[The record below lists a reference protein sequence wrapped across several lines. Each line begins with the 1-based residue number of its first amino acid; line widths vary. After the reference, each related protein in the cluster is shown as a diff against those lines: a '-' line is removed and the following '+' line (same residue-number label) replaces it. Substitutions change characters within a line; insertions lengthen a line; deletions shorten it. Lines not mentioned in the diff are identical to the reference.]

1 MSSRSPLQGFNHN
14 VRHGGRVY
22 HVQTED
28 SGLDHPHLF
37 THLYYRGLILASART
52 SYSELAQQPGHEP
65 AVRKLM
71 QEQHKTLMRQLRHG
85 EFDEKIFSLLGAV
98 EATTDADTAGAG
110 AADTDRVAERE
121 VVEASTPAAAAT
133 APELAA
139 GGLASG
145 ATDPATLGPPAAA
158 APGPIEVVIDALPAI
173 PTGATSAGAPP
184 AAVSHAADADV
195 ADTQRISAPAAQQR
209 ARATSGRAAATSAP
223 PPIAQTPRP
232 AETRA
237 RSGRGLEDALEWAR
251 GNSAASEIEA
261 EPTLVQRI
269 ESHTPT
275 DAAGAPRE
283 ALRPGAQTQ
292 QRLGPEAEAA
302 RQRAS
307 GSAGPPP
314 TGTTPA
320 VRPPSATHATTPAAP
335 GDPRHPRPSGTYS
348 VPTWARGPSA
358 APAAPRPAGSGAP
371 PSVDPAVA
379 RAASTPQRYTAPSA
393 KSSGRGRRATGSYS
407 PAEAGGAGTSAGAPA
422 APSSAPAARPVAAS
436 GGVYRISTLG
446 GARPSGASAA
456 RGGAQSVGAVV
467 ARPAVVVDRATPA
480 TRAPAAAPASGLS
493 APAAR
498 PAHPRATPAPPPS
511 AVGMVPTKRPTASPP
526 ATPSSAAHPR
536 PFGADLIS
544 ERSLDEVILQ
554 YLSEENDGAK

>member
-1 MSSRSPLQGFNHN
+1 MPSRSPLQGFNHN

-85 EFDEKIFSLLGAV
+85 EFDEKIFSLLGPV
-98 EATTDADTAGAG
+98 EAAADADGAGAG

-121 VVEASTPAAAAT
+121 VVEAATPVAAAT

-139 GGLASG
+139 EGLVSG

-173 PTGATSAGAPP
+173 PTGAASAGAPP
-184 AAVSHAADADV
+184 AAVGHAADADV
-195 ADTQRISAPAAQQR
+195 ADTQRISAPVAPPS
-209 ARATSGRAAATSAP
+209 ARPASGRAAPSAAA
-223 PPIAQTPRP
+223 PIAQAPRP

-269 ESHTPT
+269 ESHTPA

-283 ALRPGAQTQ
+283 APRPGAQTQ
-292 QRLGPEAEAA
+292 QRLGPEVEAA
-302 RQRAS
+302 RRRAS

-320 VRPPSATHATTPAAP
+320 VRPPSATHATTPAAA
-335 GDPRHPRPSGTYS
+335 GDPRHPRPSGTYA

-371 PSVDPAVA
+371 PSVDAAVA

-407 PAEAGGAGTSAGAPA
+407 PAEAGGTGTSVGAPA
-422 APSSAPAARPVAAS
+422 APISAPAARPVAAS

-456 RGGAQSVGAVV
+456 RGGAQSIPAVV

-480 TRAPAAAPASGLS
+480 ARAPAAAPASGLS

-498 PAHPRATPAPPPS
+498 PAHPRATPAPPPA

-526 ATPSSAAHPR
+526 ATPSSAGHPR